1 MYGTRTPIV
10 LEREAI
16 SDLSDREQQ
25 VLRLLADGL
34 SAKEI
39 ADRLAISPSTA
50 NIHLCRIYDKL
61 GVHKAV
67 SAVRYAI
74 RVGFIEP

>member
-1 MYGTRTPIV
+1 MYGTQTPTV
-10 LEREAI
+10 LERDAI
-16 SDLSDREQQ
+16 ADLSDREQQ

-39 ADRLAISPSTA
+39 ADRLSISPSTA

>member
-1 MYGTRTPIV
+1 MYGTQTPIV

-16 SDLSDREQQ
+16 SDLSEREQQ

-39 ADRLAISPSTA
+39 ADRLTISPSTA

>member
-1 MYGTRTPIV
+1 MYGTPTQTV
-10 LEREAI
+10 LDREAI
-16 SDLSDREQQ
+16 TDLSEREQQ

-39 ADRLAISPSTA
+39 ADRLTISPSTA